1 LLQLPALKRGIN
13 PAVIIRKMKGGGLV
27 EDINER
33 LDESSYILPA
43 GTVARRI
50 APVSFRTTPPFF
62 MRKTLRRGRKVR
74 KSRKA
79 NKKRATRR
87 RR

>member
-1 LLQLPALKRGIN
+1 
-13 PAVIIRKMKGGGLV
+13 MKGGGLV

>member
-1 LLQLPALKRGIN
+1 
-13 PAVIIRKMKGGGLV
+13 MKGGGLV

-50 APVSFRTTPPFF
+50 APVSYRTTPPFF
-62 MRKTLRRGRKVR
+62 MRKTLRRRGR